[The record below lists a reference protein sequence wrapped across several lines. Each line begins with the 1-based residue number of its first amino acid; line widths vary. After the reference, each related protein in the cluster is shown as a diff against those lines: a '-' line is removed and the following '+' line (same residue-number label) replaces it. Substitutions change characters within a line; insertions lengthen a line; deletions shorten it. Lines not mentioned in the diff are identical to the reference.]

1 MAMAVQDS
9 DSAGQS
15 VSGDS
20 QGRLIAVIATDK
32 GDIYLQLFADQAPVT
47 VASFVNLA
55 ERGYYDGLKFH
66 RVINDFM
73 IQGGDPTGTGR
84 SGPGYNFEDETTSAL
99 LHDGPGILSMANSD
113 GRGKQP
119 YSNTGR
125 TNGSQFFITHR
136 ATGNLDGKH
145 TVFGRVVEGQD
156 VVNAIAQNDVMEAVI
171 IDGDTTK
178 LFAANKARLDEWNI
192 KLDAKFP
199 GKSSAISGDE
209 WAAIEKKLPEIREK
223 ANARWASLEK
233 DINEATK
240 GFAAHVK
247 ITEDCRV
254 KGTKTESGLVYQD
267 IKVGE
272 GESPKPTQMVAL
284 HCTGWLESGKVFYDS
299 RESSGGKPLR
309 NLASRF
315 VKGFNEGLST
325 MKIGGK
331 RIMVIPGDL
340 GYGASGRPSE
350 GIPPNATII
359 FEVELLEI
367 TGN

>member
-1 MAMAVQDS
+1 MAMAVQES
-9 DSAGQS
+9 DNAEQSAR
-15 VSGDS
+15 GDS
-20 QGRLIAVIATDK
+20 LGRLIAVFSTDK
-32 GDIYLQLFADQAPVT
+32 GDIYVQLFADQTPVT
-47 VASFVNLA
+47 VASFANLA

-66 RVINDFM
+66 RVLNDFM

-84 SGPGYNFEDETTSAL
+84 SGPGYTFEDETTSEL
-99 LHDGPGILSMANSD
+99 THDGPGVLSMANS
-113 GRGKQP
+113 GP
-119 YSNTGR
+119 A

-136 ATGNLDGKH
+136 DTSHLNGKH
-145 TVFGRVVEGQD
+145 TIFGRVVEGQD

-178 LFAANKARLDEWNI
+178 LFAAQKANLDKWNA

-199 GKSSAISGDE
+199 GKSSAITGDK
-209 WAAIEKKLPEIREK
+209 WTAIEKKLPEIREK
-223 ANARWASLEK
+223 ANARWASLET
-233 DINEATK
+233 DIKEATK

-247 ITEDCRV
+247 VTEECRA

-272 GESPKPTQMVAL
+272 GDSPEPTQMVAL

>member
-9 DSAGQS
+9 DSAGQTA
-15 VSGDS
+15 SGDS
-20 QGRLIAVIATDK
+20 LGRLIAVFSTNK
-32 GDIYLQLFADQAPVT
+32 GDIYVQLFADQTPVT
-47 VASFVNLA
+47 VASFANLA
-55 ERGYYDGLKFH
+55 QRGYYDGLKFH
-66 RVINDFM
+66 RVLNDFM

-84 SGPGYNFEDETTSAL
+84 SGPGYTFQDETTSAL
-99 LHDGPGILSMANSD
+99 LHDGPGVLSMANS
-113 GRGKQP
+113 GP
-119 YSNTGR
+119 A
-125 TNGSQFFITHR
+125 TNGSQFFITNK
-136 ATGNLDGKH
+136 ATMYLNGRH

-156 VVNAIAQNDVMEAVI
+156 VVDAIVKNDVMEAVI

-178 LFAANKARLDEWNI
+178 LFAAQKSNLDKWNA

-199 GKSSAISGDE
+199 GKSPAISGDK

-223 ANARWASLEK
+223 ANARWASLET
-233 DINEATK
+233 DIKEATK

-247 ITEDCRV
+247 ITEDCRAN
-254 KGTKTESGLVYQD
+254 GTKTESGLIYED

-284 HCTGWLESGKVFYDS
+284 HCKGWLESGKTFYDS
-299 RESSGGKPLR
+299 RTDRDGDKPLR

-340 GYGASGRPSE
+340 GYGAKGDRAS